1 MAPSTMTTMSA
12 EVTHLGLYS
21 VADAAR
27 YARIPTSTVRR
38 WLERRGRGNTW
49 RDNLVSFD
57 ELVSL
62 LFVHEFRLH
71 HVKLREV
78 IRAEEQLRKWF
89 DWGHPFVHEGLWTA
103 GGDILIRVPTEES
116 PTGDKVMSANRGG
129 QVALSI
135 VQLKTVQLPE
145 VVRDV
150 KAELT
155 YEDERVAAWR
165 PAEDVVARPATQFG
179 LTCIEG
185 TRIPTRSIY
194 QAMIAGDRP
203 AQLARLYGV
212 DQDKIERAAEWE
224 RQLAA

>member
-1 MAPSTMTTMSA
+1 MSAGSMAAMTA

-21 VADAAR
+21 IADASR
-27 YARIPTSTVRR
+27 YAQISSSTVRR
-38 WLERRGRGNTW
+38 WLEREGRGKTW

-57 ELVSL
+57 DLISL
-62 LFVHEFRLH
+62 LFVHEFRQH
-71 HVKLREV
+71 GVKLREV
-78 IRAEEQLRKWF
+78 IRAEAQLRQWF
-89 DWGHPFVHEGLWTA
+89 NWGHPFVHEGLWTA
-103 GGDILIRVPTEES
+103 GGDVLIRVPADEA

-135 VQLKTVQLPE
+135 VQLKTVQLPQL
-145 VVRDV
+145 VSDI
-150 KAELT
+150 KTQLT

-185 TRIPTRSIY
+185 TRIPTRSIF
-194 QAMIAGDRP
+194 QAISAGDRP
-203 AQLARLYGV
+203 AQLARVYGV